1 MFVIN
6 HVQTWIL
13 YVNNNKHACPHES
26 TMNQFITF
34 YEQHK
39 TWHFFLFRTLHL
51 VSIKSIWLN
60 RLCKRTIMNK
70 QLVLMHNIFDI
81 IESKAQGLTF
91 FIVSDIVGNQY
102 SKRNYVNWRKNWW
115 TEGKLTKCLEF
126 MSLLCVEMYKMQV
139 QMGTK

>member
-1 MFVIN
+1 MFKLEFS
-6 HVQTWIL
+6 TWITISML
-13 YVNNNKHACPHES
+13 VHMRAQWINSSHS
-26 TMNQFITF
+26 TSNI
-34 YEQHK
+34 K
-39 TWHFFLFRTLHL
+39 RDIFFLFGTLHL
-51 VSIKSIWLN
+51 ASIKSIWLN